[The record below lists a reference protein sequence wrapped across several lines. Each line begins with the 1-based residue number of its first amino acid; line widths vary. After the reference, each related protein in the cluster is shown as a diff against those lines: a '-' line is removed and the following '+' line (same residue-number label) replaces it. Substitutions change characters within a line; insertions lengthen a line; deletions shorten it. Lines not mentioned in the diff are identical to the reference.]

1 MATVEVPTLEDL
13 RAEVEQFVDSY
24 WSDTV
29 TVRAWWRALA
39 DARLA
44 MPQLPAPWGRGYD
57 RERTRLVAQVLR
69 DRDVLGPAGGIGT
82 SLALPT
88 ILHCGTPEQIARF
101 VPALIDGTD
110 GWCQLFSEPGAGSDL
125 ASLQTKA
132 VRDGD
137 EWVVT
142 GQKVWTST
150 GQFADYGILIARTDP
165 DAPKHRGITYFVF
178 PMRQPGVEIRPLVEM
193 TGHAVFNEVFLD
205 GARVPTSHVLGG
217 LHDGWAVANTTL
229 QHERA
234 GIGGSDG
241 SFSRAFPGSVAGH
254 LDRPAASFLRTQRA
268 VFGGGVGPGTL
279 RRITDLARRA
289 DRLDDPR
296 VRDRLAALHTQV
308 ELLRMTGVLAKA
320 NGTRTSVDGS
330 LAKIAMTRAVQGAR
344 DLACELAG
352 PAAQLGAADGPF
364 DGWLAEYT
372 LFSPAPGIYGGT
384 DEIQRNIIGER
395 GLGLPKEPGPDRD
408 TPFKDLLVG
417 TQR

>member
-1 MATVEVPTLEDL
+1 MAGTDLPTVEEL
-13 RAEVEQFVDSY
+13 RAEVEAFVDEH

-29 TVRAWWRALA
+29 TVRDWWRALA

-44 MPQLPAPWGRGYD
+44 MPQLPTPWGRGYD
-57 RERTRLVAQVLR
+57 RERTRLVAGVLR

-88 ILHCGTPEQIARF
+88 ILHCGTPEQIERF
-101 VPALIDGTD
+101 VPPLVDGTE

-150 GQFADYGILIARTDP
+150 GQFADFGILIARTDA
-165 DAPKHRGITYFVF
+165 DAPKHSGITFFLF
-178 PMRQPGVEIRPLVEM
+178 PMRQAGVEIRPLVEM

-205 GARVPTSHVLGG
+205 GARVPHSHVLGG

-241 SFSRAFPGSVAGH
+241 SFSRAFPGSIAGH
-254 LDRPAASFLRTQRA
+254 LDRPASAFLRTQRA
-268 VFGGGVGPGTL
+268 VFGGGVGSGTL
-279 RRITDLARRA
+279 RRITDLARSA
-289 DRLDDPR
+289 GRLGDPR
-296 VRDRLAALHTQV
+296 VRDRLADLHPRV
-308 ELLRMTGVLAKA
+308 EVLRMTSVLAKA
-320 NGTRTSVDGS
+320 NGSRTAVDGS
-330 LAKIAMTRAVQGAR
+330 LAKIAMTSAVHAAR

-364 DGWLAEYT
+364 DGWLAEFT

-384 DEIQRNIIGER
+384 DEIQRNIVGER